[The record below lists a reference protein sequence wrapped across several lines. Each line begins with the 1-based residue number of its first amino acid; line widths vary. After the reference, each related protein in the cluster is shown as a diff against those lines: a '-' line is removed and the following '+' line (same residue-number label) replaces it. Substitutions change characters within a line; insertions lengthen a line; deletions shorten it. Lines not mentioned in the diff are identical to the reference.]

1 MRAWCEI
8 KFFGVLLKARL
19 YVYIYEI
26 KVEFPSLFVFEDLYH
41 IPSLHT
47 TLFYIA
53 HNICQ
58 VDYSFLAYREIDRF
72 YSYMHGRYDVTA

>member
-8 KFFGVLLKARL
+8 KFFGVLLKAKL
-19 YVYIYEI
+19 YIYIYEV

-47 TLFYIA
+47 TLFCIA
-53 HNICQ
+53 YNICQ
-58 VDYSFLAYREIDRF
+58 VDCYSFLGVEKLTDSIATCMDD
-72 YSYMHGRYDVTA
+72 MM